1 MTKCLKSRACGT
13 FCLVLF
19 ANGNS
24 KNIPA
29 NRHTTNWRI
38 GKIRLQ
44 KGIFLS
50 VICPLQ
56 RPSLRGRLLR
66 VMECYNL
73 AMYKIYVVEDDK
85 GIADGISQCLSAW
98 EMEVAVVS
106 DFRNVLGE
114 IKELD
119 PHLIIM
125 DITLPYMGG
134 YHWCQEIR
142 KTSNVP
148 IIFISSATDNM
159 NIVMAM
165 NMGADDYIP
174 KPFDQSV
181 LIAKVQALLRRT
193 YDFNQGSFT
202 LQAKGAVLNMND
214 NSLTYEGKK
223 IELARNEY
231 KILLTLMENKNKVVS
246 REKLMEVLWETDS
259 FVDENTLTVNVGR
272 LRKTLEAAGLT
283 DFIKTKFGVG
293 YILED
298 E

>member
-1 MTKCLKSRACGT
+1 
-13 FCLVLF
+13 
-19 ANGNS
+19 
-24 KNIPA
+24 
-29 NRHTTNWRI
+29 
-38 GKIRLQ
+38 
-44 KGIFLS
+44 
-50 VICPLQ
+50 
-56 RPSLRGRLLR
+56 
-66 VMECYNL
+66 
-73 AMYKIYVVEDDK
+73 MYKIYVVEDDK

-98 EMEVAVVS
+98 EMEVSIVS

-142 KTSNVP
+142 KTSSVP

-193 YDFNQGSFT
+193 YDFNQGSFS
-202 LQAKGAVLNMND
+202 LQAKGAVLNTND
-214 NSLTYEGKK
+214 NSLSFEGKK

-231 KILLTLMENKNKVVS
+231 KILLVLMQNKNKVVS

-272 LRKTLEAAGLT
+272 LRKTLEAAGLK

>member
-1 MTKCLKSRACGT
+1 
-13 FCLVLF
+13 
-19 ANGNS
+19 
-24 KNIPA
+24 
-29 NRHTTNWRI
+29 
-38 GKIRLQ
+38 
-44 KGIFLS
+44 
-50 VICPLQ
+50 
-56 RPSLRGRLLR
+56 
-66 VMECYNL
+66 
-73 AMYKIYVVEDDK
+73 MYKVFIVEDDK
-85 GIADGISQCLSAW
+85 GIAEGIAACLSTW
-98 EMEVAVVS
+98 EMDVRIAS
-106 DFRNVLGE
+106 DFRDVLGQVE
-114 IKELD
+114 EFD
-119 PHLIIM
+119 PHLVIM

-181 LIAKVQALLRRT
+181 LIAKVQAILRRT

-202 LQAKGAVLNMND
+202 LQARGAVLNTGD
-214 NSLTYEGKK
+214 NSLSYNGSKY
-223 IELARNEY
+223 ELARNEY
-231 KILLTLMENKNKVVS
+231 KILLVLMQNKNKVVS
-246 REKLMEVLWETDS
+246 REKLMEALWETDS

-272 LRKTLEAAGLT
+272 LRKTLEGAGLK

>member
-1 MTKCLKSRACGT
+1 
-13 FCLVLF
+13 
-19 ANGNS
+19 
-24 KNIPA
+24 
-29 NRHTTNWRI
+29 
-38 GKIRLQ
+38 
-44 KGIFLS
+44 
-50 VICPLQ
+50 
-56 RPSLRGRLLR
+56 
-66 VMECYNL
+66 
-73 AMYKIYVVEDDK
+73 MYKIYVVEDDK
-85 GIADGISQCLSAW
+85 GIADGIAQCLSAW
-98 EMEVAVVS
+98 EMEVTAVS

-134 YHWCQEIR
+134 YHWCREIR

-165 NMGADDYIP
+165 NMGADDFIP

-181 LIAKVQALLRRT
+181 LIAKVQALLRRA

-202 LQAKGAVLNMND
+202 LQAKGAILNTND
-214 NSLTYEGKK
+214 NSLTFEGKK

-231 KILLTLMENKNKVVS
+231 KILLVLMQNKNKVVS
-246 REKLMEVLWETDS
+246 REKLMEALWETDS

-272 LRKTLEAAGLT
+272 LRKTLEAAGIK
-283 DFIKTKFGVG
+283 DFIKTRFGIG

-298 E
+298 D